1 MRLNILK
8 YILIA
13 VLCLTAVGCSKTPYT
28 ERNQFVLYSEGQ
40 EHGMGANA
48 SYEIKKKEK
57 LIMSGPE
64 LERIQRIGRKI
75 AIASGKAYLG
85 WEYNLVDND
94 EIANAFALPG
104 GKVFVYT
111 GLLKVAKTDSEL
123 ATIMAHE
130 AAHVL
135 ARHGAERMSTQM
147 ALETGTQIGMASV
160 NFSDPSVAAVFYE
173 AFGIGAQYGV
183 MLPFS
188 RHMEEEA
195 DEIGLILM
203 IKAGYDPF
211 AALNFWN
218 KMNKRSGQQEPPVWL
233 STHPSSKARMRNLR
247 ELISELKA
255 EYGKK

>member
-1 MRLNILK
+1 MLYMRLK
-8 YILIA
+8 YI
-13 VLCLTAVGCSKTPYT
+13 VFVVGLLLFAGCAKTPYT
-28 ERNQFVLYSEGQ
+28 DRNQFMVFSEGQ
-40 EHGMGANA
+40 EYAMGADA
-48 SYEIKKKEK
+48 STEIKQKEK
-57 LIMSGPE
+57 LITAGPDV
-64 LERIQRIGRKI
+64 ERISRIGRKI
-75 AIASGKAYLG
+75 AMASGRPSIG

-94 EIANAFALPG
+94 DVANAFALPG

-111 GLLKVAKTDSEL
+111 GLLKVASTDAEI
-123 ATIMAHE
+123 ATVMAHE

-147 ALETGTQIGMASV
+147 AIQTGTQIGMASIQ
-160 NFSDPSVAAVFYE
+160 FSDPTVATIFYE
-173 AFGIGAQYGV
+173 AFGVGTQVGV

-218 KMNKRSGQQEPPVWL
+218 KMNQQSGRQEAPVWL
-233 STHPSSKARMRNLR
+233 STHPSSAARIRNIR
-247 ELISELKA
+247 EMIPDLKA
-255 EYGKK
+255 KYGR